1 MPEVRVELRDT
12 TNNVVGDIEIFDSNS
27 FPLALTYSNFDARNI
42 KDRKGSFSKSFKIP
56 ATKSNN
62 NLFGQIYFD
71 GFSDTKNMKGRKDA
85 TIYVDNLPILSG
97 QLQLTKILKGE
108 DVEEYECV
116 FFGDNMDWVSDLK
129 DNSLRDLSF
138 RLNLAHPS
146 DPDDIVGASW
156 STEWQYFDPT
166 NYWGDV
172 PDWDINDQIGMIV
185 YPLCSFGEG
194 DSPKNGVMDSDFL
207 PHIYTKS
214 VFDKIYKTIGYNIQS
229 TFLNSDLFKGL
240 VMPLQL
246 ERDKDI
252 IDQHSGIGR
261 RTTDEELINVYHS
274 NASSQDRSIEQT
286 SIQSLGVFTRNFLF
300 RGNDEDDA
308 AIGNTGLT
316 DGNIQDAGSGANAYT
331 KFIAGDNGS
340 YNVSGNIDLEIT
352 SQTPWSTTSNNN
364 VNFSI
369 SSSVFKNGELWDE
382 VTADGQSTGY
392 IGSNNWD
399 IPHNEFPF
407 TQSFSFDETVTLNQ
421 GDYIYI
427 RITVAHNDY
436 AGVTPNDSGNYQ
448 VNVKS
453 GSNLSVQAS
462 PTISMGELFKPNQ
475 LLPNKTQLDFVK
487 GISQLFN
494 LQFYTDAAAK
504 TVYIEPYN
512 HFYHPKAQALDWS
525 DKIDYSKG
533 VEDEFIHEIKKNIV
547 FGYGGA
553 DGMSERFNKK
563 NTYEYGSYK
572 EVDSNNV
579 FLDGTYEV
587 KNSFF
592 EPTFMIHEG
601 DYVNNLS
608 LSPLIPVYWKDYS
621 SPRISLFHNR
631 PDKTFDVGTRI
642 LYYRNM
648 TATQTTSAVDSL
660 GTITKF
666 DYLGTNT
673 DGEPTILDKW
683 GRAVF
688 IDWDNY
694 TDTVNDGFEDVSYN
708 LSFTSVTDGTNTMH
722 GLYKTYY
729 SRMIQQLKSRP
740 RIKTLYLNLSA
751 SDIMGFDFRK
761 LVYINGMYYR
771 VNKISDYKP
780 HRSETTKVELVE
792 FLDLG
797 SGTIVTQPNSF
808 FM

>member
-12 TNNVVGDIEIFDSNS
+12 ANDVVGDIEIFDSNS
-27 FPLALTYSNFDARNI
+27 FPLALTYSNFDIR
-42 KDRKGSFSKSFKIP
+42 DLGSRKGSFSKSFKIP

-62 NLFGQIYFD
+62 TLLQHLYFD
-71 GFSDTKNMKGRKDA
+71 GVFDTKNIKGRKNA

-97 QLQLTKILKGE
+97 KLQVTKVLKGE
-108 DVEEYECV
+108 QVEEYECV
-116 FFGDNMDWVSDLK
+116 FFGDNMDWASDLK
-129 DNSLRDLSF
+129 DNSLRDLYF
-138 RLNLAHPS
+138 RLNLAHPG
-146 DPDDIVGASW
+146 DPDDIVEASW
-156 STEWQYFDPT
+156 STEWQYLLPT
-166 NYWGDV
+166 QHWADV
-172 PDWDINDQIGMIV
+172 PDWDIDNYIGMIV

-214 VFDKIYKTIGYNIQS
+214 VFDNIYKTIGYGVNS
-229 TFLNSDLFKGL
+229 TFLDSDLFKGL

-261 RTTDEELINVYHS
+261 RTADEELISVYHNNS
-274 NASSQDRSIEQT
+274 SSQDRSIEQT
-286 SIQSLGVFTRNFLF
+286 SIQGLGSFTRNFLF
-300 RGNDEDDA
+300 RGNDENDA

-316 DGNIQDAGSGANAYT
+316 DGNIQDAGSGANVYT

-340 YNVSGNIDLEIT
+340 YNVSGEINLEIT
-352 SQTPWSTTSNNN
+352 STTPWNTISNNSI
-364 VNFSI
+364 NFSI
-369 SSSVFKNGELWDE
+369 SSSVFKNGVLWDE
-382 VTADGQSTGY
+382 VTADGLSTGF

-399 IPHNEFPF
+399 IPHNEFPVE
-407 TQSFSFDETVTLNQ
+407 QSFSFDETVTLEA

-427 RITVAHNDY
+427 RITVTHNDY

-448 VNVKS
+448 VNVKA

-462 PTISMGELFKPNQ
+462 PTISMGDLFKPNQ

-487 GISQLFN
+487 GIAQLFN
-494 LQFYTDAAAK
+494 LQFYTDAASK

-512 HFYHPKAQALDWS
+512 HFYHPKSQALDWS

-533 VEDEFIHEIKKNIV
+533 VSDEFIHEIKKNIV
-547 FGYGGA
+547 FGYGES

-563 NTYEYGSYK
+563 NDYEYGSYK

-587 KNSFF
+587 KNDFF

-601 DYVNNLS
+601 DYVKNLS
-608 LSPLIPVYWKDYS
+608 TAPLIPVYWKDYS
-621 SPRISLFHNR
+621 SPRLSLFHNR

-648 TATQTTSAVDSL
+648 TQTQSSSAESSFGTT
-660 GTITKF
+660 TKF
-666 DYLGTNT
+666 DYLGTNL
-673 DGEPTILDKW
+673 DGDPTILDKW

-688 IDWDNY
+688 IDWDNF
-694 TDTVNDGFEDVSYN
+694 TDTVNDGFEDVNYN
-708 LSFTSVTDGTNTMH
+708 LSFTSITDGTDTIH

-729 SRMIQQLKSRP
+729 SKMVQQLKDRP
-740 RIKTLYLNLSA
+740 RIKTLYLNLS
-751 SDIMGFDFRK
+751 IMDVMNFDFRT
-761 LVYINGMYYR
+761 LIYIGGIYYR

-780 HRSETTKVELVE
+780 HRKGSTKVELVE
-792 FLDLG
+792 FLDFG
-797 SGTIVTQPNSF
+797 DGDITTQSDTF